1 MDNNSLIFG
10 KISTSGGGITKT
22 YEESRFV
29 FIQDKSHQA
38 YCLKNNCEFYLNV
51 KTNEIT
57 PDKNEEDTYKE
68 MVILSILP
76 YGGASQH
83 GGLYYDF
90 IVEVIEKDILRAHLY
105 DERMIMEELLKN
117 SQNALTLK

>member
-1 MDNNSLIFG
+1 MDNNSLILG
-10 KISTSGGGITKT
+10 KIPTSGGGITKT

-29 FIQDKSHQA
+29 FIRKDSHEE
-38 YCLKNNCEFYLNV
+38 YCLKNNYEFYLNT

-57 PDKNEEDTYKE
+57 PDTNEVDTYKE

-76 YGGASQH
+76 YGGVSQH
-83 GGLYYDF
+83 GGLYHDF